1 MPKATRNITYIHS
14 PNTYKYSI
22 IIPAAGQGTRMISY
36 GAKSLIKLT
45 PDLTVIQNQL
55 NIIAQKFRYYEII
68 MVVGFQAY
76 RVMRDTPNDIIK
88 IENERYEETNVCR
101 SIGMGLR
108 AATTNRVLIM
118 YGDLVFNAA
127 TLDVK
132 FNKGSSLII
141 DSSDT
146 MTPNGV
152 GCTIID
158 GLVENVL
165 YELPNKW
172 AQISFFVDK
181 ELEMLKQ
188 IVWNPDNERL
198 YGFEAIN
205 QIITW
210 GGKFRAVLPSGIRV
224 NDIDS
229 SKDIPIAQKI
239 AQGIV

>member
-1 MPKATRNITYIHS
+1 MTQATRNISYIHS

-22 IIPAAGQGTRMISY
+22 IIPAAGQGTRMKAH

-68 MVVGFQAY
+68 LVAGFQAY

-88 IENERYEETNVCR
+88 IENERYEDTNVCR

-108 AATTNRVLIM
+108 AATTNRVLII
-118 YGDLVFNAA
+118 YGDLVFNSSA
-127 TLDVK
+127 LDVK

-141 DSSDT
+141 DSSNT
-146 MTPNGV
+146 MTDNEV
-152 GCTIID
+152 GCTITNGLID
-158 GLVENVL
+158 QIL

-181 ELEMLKQ
+181 ELDMLKQ
-188 IVWNPDNERL
+188 LTWNPDNERL
-198 YGFEAIN
+198 YGFELIN
-205 QIITW
+205 HIIDK
-210 GGKFRAVLPSGIRV
+210 GGKFRAISPNGIRV

-229 SKDIPIAQKI
+229 SSDIQIAQDI
-239 AQGIV
+239 I

>member
-1 MPKATRNITYIHS
+1 MSPATRNVTYIHS

-22 IIPAAGQGTRMISY
+22 IIPTAGQGLRMKSY

-55 NIIAQKFRYYEII
+55 NILAQKFRYYEVIL
-68 MVVGFQAY
+68 VTGFQAH

-108 AATTNRVLIM
+108 AATTNRVLII
-118 YGDLVFNAA
+118 YGDLVFNANA
-127 TLDVK
+127 FNIKL
-132 FNKGSSLII
+132 NKGSALII
-141 DSSDT
+141 DSSNT
-146 MTPNGV
+146 MTENEV
-152 GCTIID
+152 GCTITN
-158 GLVENVL
+158 GMVEQVL
-165 YELPNKW
+165 YELPNRW
-172 AQISFFVDK
+172 AQISFFIDK

-188 IVWNPDNERL
+188 ITWNPDNERL

-205 QIITW
+205 QIIDN
-210 GGKFRAVLPSGIRV
+210 GGQFRAVMPDGIRT

-229 SKDIPIAQKI
+229 SKDIPIAQSI
-239 AQGIV
+239 IQ